1 MSNRYPHCDHF
12 ASYTVCTLKIIKI
25 NSFKRVQHD
34 LLHGK
39 WEVILNAISTDDTQ
53 WNCFPKYDLVI
64 IELKCVVVLRPMCKY
79 SRHHCWS
86 GHENGNRF
94 PRWPVNICW
103 VISQLIDQ
111 PAEKQRE
118 RERGAGVPG
127 QSQKTS
133 NQKPRPTPPEHK
145 LNDAQ
150 PLTDNKTT

>member
-118 RERGAGVPG
+118 RERCRCSWPEPEDIKP
-127 QSQKTS
+127 KTQANS
-133 NQKPRPTPPEHK
+133 TR
-145 LNDAQ
+145 AQ
-150 PLTDNKTT
+150 AEWRTASHR

>member
-12 ASYTVCTLKIIKI
+12 ASYTLCTLKIIKI

-118 RERGAGVPG
+118 RERCRCSWPEPEDIKP
-127 QSQKTS
+127 KTQANS
-133 NQKPRPTPPEHK
+133 TR
-145 LNDAQ
+145 AQ
-150 PLTDNKTT
+150 AEWRTASHR